1 MITLKIKAENSL
13 IPTVVSIHTFPCRIG
28 RSLKNNII
36 LEDPSISKEHAIL
49 NFDNQ
54 GPYLMDLGS
63 TNGIF
68 DQDNAKQEKI
78 YISHA
83 TCFRIGD
90 LRCEAFL
97 DLNDESL
104 EKTRFIH
111 LPAYNLSKQHFR
123 FNKNFIIFF
132 SLFFLLSL
140 TSKYISAPIDKKTFG
155 LLLLEVVLGIGVL
168 YALAGLI
175 SLVSKVHVK
184 QYRYNTYLIFFLKWA
199 VYFSVLKLYPFFS
212 FSLITNELFW
222 KYFNITINFGFI
234 FLFLYQFFIL
244 FLTKINQHK
253 ALVYAFLF
261 TLGLAS
267 PFAIKKYFI
276 QSDDDLFQLNGILA
290 YPLKS
295 FTSKEYPS
303 QLLYAKLNK
312 SIKELAELK
321 KEQIEEIKRAQ

>member
-13 IPTVVSIHTFPCRIG
+13 IPPVVSIQTFPCRIG
-28 RSLKNNII
+28 RSLKNNVI

-49 NFDNQ
+49 NFDTQ
-54 GPYLMDLGS
+54 GLYLMDLGS

-68 DQDNAKQEKI
+68 DQDNVKQERI
-78 YISHA
+78 YLSHA
-83 TCFRIGD
+83 TNFRMGD

-97 DLNDESL
+97 DLDDESL

-111 LPAYNLSKQHFR
+111 LPSYNLSKQSFR

-132 SLFFLLSL
+132 CLFFLLSI
-140 TSKYISAPIDKKTFG
+140 TAKYISAPIDKKTFG
-155 LLLLEVVLGIGVL
+155 LLLLEVGLGIGVL

-175 SLVSKVHVK
+175 SLVSKVHIK
-184 QYRYNTYLIFFLKWA
+184 QYRYNTFLIFFLKWA
-199 VYFSVLKLYPFFS
+199 VYFSVLKLYPLFS
-212 FSLITNELFW
+212 FSLITNEMFW

-234 FLFLYQFFIL
+234 LLFLYQFFIL
-244 FLTKINQHK
+244 FLTKVNKRK
-253 ALVYAFLF
+253 ALVYACLF

-276 QSDDDLFQLNGILA
+276 QSDDDLFELDGILA
-290 YPLKS
+290 YPLQS
-295 FTSKEYPS
+295 FSPEEYPA
-303 QLLYAKLNK
+303 QLLYDKLNE
-312 SIKELAELK
+312 SIKDLAELK